1 MSYPP
6 RITDESVFAS
16 WMGHEVE
23 NMNGGVVTQRT
34 SPAIL
39 LVEKDPGSITRMGE
53 KYHL

>member
-16 WMGHEVE
+16 WRGHEVE
-23 NMNGGVVTQRT
+23 NMNEGVVTQRT

-39 LVEKDPGSITRMGE
+39 LVEKDPVRLPERGR
-53 KYHL
+53 KYHE

>member
-6 RITDESVFAS
+6 HIPDGYMFAS

-23 NMNGGVVTQRT
+23 NMNGGVITRRT

-39 LVEKDPGSITRMGE
+39 LVEKDPVRLPERGR
-53 KYHL
+53 KYHA